1 MIALILMKIIYLQLS
16 VKIETKLLV
25 ILSEIM
31 PGGGGTSW

>member
-25 ILSEIM
+25 ILSEVM
-31 PGGGGTSW
+31 PGRGGTS